1 MRYVVLMQKKMVTFF
16 QSSIGYHVNNL
27 LLKMKHKLLN
37 HLDTYLKKKKSEDLA
52 HSTA

>member
-1 MRYVVLMQKKMVTFF
+1 MRYVVLMQKKKVTFF

-37 HLDTYLKKKKSEDLA
+37 HLDTYLKKSEDLA

>member
-1 MRYVVLMQKKMVTFF
+1 MRYVVLMQKKKKVTFF

-37 HLDTYLKKKKSEDLA
+37 HLDTYLKKKKVKI
-52 HSTA
+52 